1 MSQTEQYARAV
12 CRACILRSVTP
23 TELAQRCGIAPLTM
37 KHLLPGSTQR
47 PRLSTM
53 RWTKCRA
60 GHIPATDVWSDLA
73 FTIRWDVSLPG
84 ELCRFAVGNR
94 LASP

>member
-37 KHLLPGSTQR
+37 KHSLTGSTQR
-47 PRLSTM
+47 TRISTM
-53 RWTKCRA
+53 RRIA
-60 GHIPATDVWSDLA
+60 EELGM
-73 FTIRWDVSLPG
+73 SLTQLL
-84 ELCRFAVGNR
+84 ELSREDA
-94 LASP
+94 LDKM

>member
-37 KHLLPGSTQR
+37 KRILTGSTQR
-47 PRLSTM
+47 TRISTM
-53 RWTKCRA
+53 RRIA
-60 GHIPATDVWSDLA
+60 EELGM
-73 FTIRWDVSLPG
+73 SLTQLL
-84 ELCRFAVGNR
+84 ELSREDA
-94 LASP
+94 LDKM